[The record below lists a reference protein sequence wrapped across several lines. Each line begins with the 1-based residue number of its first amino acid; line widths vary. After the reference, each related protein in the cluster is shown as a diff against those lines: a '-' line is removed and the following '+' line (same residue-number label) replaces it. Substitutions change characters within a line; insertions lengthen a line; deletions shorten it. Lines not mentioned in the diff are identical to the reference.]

1 MEKIEF
7 IPVTDEKL
15 IVSTQALAD
24 EIWREH
30 YQPILGLTQ
39 VEYMLKN
46 LQSKEAISNQI
57 QEGYL
62 YYLLQSLAGWLGYL
76 AVTVKDRELFLS
88 KLYLLRQYR
97 NKGYGRQAVNFI
109 EGLAKLKGLKK
120 ISLTV
125 NKHNAS
131 SIEAYRKF
139 GFLISGAQVQD
150 IGNGFSMDDY
160 LMCKEV
166 V

>member
-7 IPVTDEKL
+7 MLVTDEKL
-15 IVSTQALAD
+15 IVFTQALAD

-30 YQPILGLTQ
+30 YQPILGLAQ

-46 LQSKEAISNQI
+46 LQSKEAISGQI
-57 QEGYL
+57 REGYL
-62 YYLLQSLAGWLGYL
+62 YYLIKSSVGWLGYL
-76 AVTVKDRELFLS
+76 AVNIKAEELFLS

-97 NKGYGRQAVNFI
+97 GKSYGRQAINFI

-125 NKHNAS
+125 NRHNAS

-150 IGNGFSMDDY
+150 IGSGFSMDDY
-160 LMCKEV
+160 LMCKAV
-166 V
+166 